1 MTDWPYDDTLD
12 ALIADPAHHKLVMQN
27 ERVRVLETIIPAGAH
42 TAVHTHRWPSVLYM
56 LSVSDF
62 LRYDDRGAV
71 ITDSRTQAQP
81 TPKGGA
87 VYVPPMPPHSV
98 QNIGSSEIRMI
109 NVEWKD

>member
-1 MTDWPYDDTLD
+1 MTAWPYHDSLD
-12 ALIADPAHHKLVMQN
+12 ALTADPQHHHLVMEN
-27 ERVRVLETIIPAGAH
+27 ERVRVLQTVIPPGAH

-62 LRYDDRGAV
+62 LRYDDRGTV
-71 ITDSRTQAQP
+71 ITDSRAQP
-81 TPKGGA
+81 AIPKGGA

-98 QNIGSSEIRMI
+98 RNIGATEIRMI

>member
-1 MTDWPYDDTLD
+1 MSSWPYDDSLD
-12 ALIADPAHHKLVMQN
+12 ALLADPAHHKLVMEN
-27 ERVRVLETIIPAGAH
+27 DRVRVLETIIPAGAH

-56 LSVSDF
+56 QSVSDF

-71 ITDSRTQAQP
+71 ITDSRKQP
-81 TPKGGA
+81 AVPKGGA
-87 VYVPPMPPHSV
+87 VFVPPMSPHSV

>member
-1 MTDWPYDDTLD
+1 MNAWPYDDSLD
-12 ALIADPAHHKLVMQN
+12 ALIADGKHHKLVMEN
-27 ERVRVLETIIPAGAH
+27 EHVRVLETTIPPGAH

-62 LRYDDRGAV
+62 LRYDEQGNV
-71 ITDSRTQAQP
+71 ITDSRAAAQP
-81 TPKGGA
+81 TPMGGA

-98 QNIGSSEIRMI
+98 RNIGSSDIRMI

>member
-1 MTDWPYDDTLD
+1 MSPWPYDDSLD
-12 ALIADPAHHKLVMQN
+12 ALIADGKHHKLVMEN
-27 ERVRVLETIIPAGAH
+27 ERVRVLQTIIPPGAH

-62 LRYDDRGAV
+62 LRYDDRGNV
-71 ITDSRTQAQP
+71 ITDSRTAALP
-81 TPKGGA
+81 TPPGGA

-98 QNIGSSEIRMI
+98 RNIGLAEIRML